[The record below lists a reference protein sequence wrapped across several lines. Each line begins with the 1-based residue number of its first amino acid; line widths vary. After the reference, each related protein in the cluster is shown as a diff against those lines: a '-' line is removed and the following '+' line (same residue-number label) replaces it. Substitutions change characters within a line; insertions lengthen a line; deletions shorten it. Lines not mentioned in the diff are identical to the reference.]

1 MKVERNEAFAELA
14 ALVDRCIQEALDG
27 PSGLMRAHAS
37 GSLNLQSPSIHFFD
51 SNGDDIPLV

>member
-1 MKVERNEAFAELA
+1 MKVERNEAFAEPA
-14 ALVDRCIQEALDG
+14 ALVYRCIQEALDG

-37 GSLNLQSPSIHFFD
+37 GSLNLQKPRFHFFA